1 MSILELEDTRCRINM
16 DTTTIKAKIANI
28 ASKREL
34 LLQLMER
41 PNLGT
46 LRIDVDQALEEL
58 DELIEEFHETF
69 PQENNPS
76 V

>member
-1 MSILELEDTRCRINM
+1 M
-16 DTTTIKAKIANI
+16 DKVEIKAKIAQM
-28 ASKREL
+28 ASKRDSLVEL
-34 LLQLMER
+34 LEK

-58 DELIEEFHETF
+58 DELIEEFNETF
-69 PQENNPS
+69 PEDK

>member
-1 MSILELEDTRCRINM
+1 MDKLEIR
-16 DTTTIKAKIANI
+16 AKIAQM
-28 ASKREL
+28 AAKRDSLVEL
-34 LLQLMER
+34 LER

-58 DELIEEFHETF
+58 DELIEEFNETF
-69 PQENNPS
+69 PEER

>member
-1 MSILELEDTRCRINM
+1 M
-16 DTTTIKAKIANI
+16 DKSEIKSKITQMN
-28 ASKREL
+28 SQRDSLVEL
-34 LLQLMER
+34 LER

-58 DELIEEFHETF
+58 DELIEEFNETF
-69 PQENNPS
+69 PDEK

>member
-1 MSILELEDTRCRINM
+1 M
-16 DTTTIKAKIANI
+16 DKVEIKAKIAQM
-28 ASKREL
+28 AAKRDSLVEL
-34 LLQLMER
+34 LEK

-58 DELIEEFHETF
+58 DELIEEFNETF
-69 PQENNPS
+69 PEET

>member
-1 MSILELEDTRCRINM
+1 M
-16 DTTTIKAKIANI
+16 DKTTIKAKITKI

-58 DELIEEFHETF
+58 DELIEEFNTTF
-69 PQENNPS
+69 PEEK

>member
-1 MSILELEDTRCRINM
+1 MEKAD
-16 DTTTIKAKIANI
+16 IKAKIVQMNN
-28 ASKREL
+28 KRDSLVEL
-34 LLQLMER
+34 LER

-58 DELIEEFHETF
+58 DELVEEFNETF
-69 PQENNPS
+69 PEEK

>member
-1 MSILELEDTRCRINM
+1 M
-16 DTTTIKAKIANI
+16 DKSEIRAKIAQMN
-28 ASKREL
+28 SKRNSLVEL
-34 LLQLMER
+34 LER

-58 DELIEEFHETF
+58 DELTEEFNETF
-69 PQENNPS
+69 PEEK

>member
-1 MSILELEDTRCRINM
+1 M
-16 DTTTIKAKIANI
+16 DKVEIRAKIAQM
-28 ASKREL
+28 ASKRDSLVEL
-34 LLQLMER
+34 LER

-58 DELIEEFHETF
+58 DELIEEFNETF
-69 PQENNPS
+69 PEDK

>member
-1 MSILELEDTRCRINM
+1 MSILELLDTQSNKNM
-16 DTTTIKAKIANI
+16 DKIDIKAKIAKI
-28 ASKREL
+28 AESRDSLVEL
-34 LLQLMER
+34 LER

-58 DELIEEFHETF
+58 DELIEEFNETF
-69 PQENNPS
+69 PEEK

>member
-1 MSILELEDTRCRINM
+1 MEKSD
-16 DTTTIKAKIANI
+16 IKARIVQMNA
-28 ASKREL
+28 KRDSLVEL
-34 LLQLMER
+34 LER

-58 DELIEEFHETF
+58 DELIEEFNETF
-69 PQENNPS
+69 PEEK

>member
-1 MSILELEDTRCRINM
+1 M
-16 DTTTIKAKIANI
+16 DKTDIKARIVQMNA
-28 ASKREL
+28 KRDSLVEL
-34 LLQLMER
+34 LER

-58 DELIEEFHETF
+58 DELVEEFNEIF
-69 PQENNPS
+69 PEEK

>member
-1 MSILELEDTRCRINM
+1 M
-16 DTTTIKAKIANI
+16 DKVDIKAKITYMAEQRD
-28 ASKREL
+28 SLVEL
-34 LLQLMER
+34 LEK

-58 DELIEEFHETF
+58 DELIEEFNETF
-69 PQENNPS
+69 PEDK